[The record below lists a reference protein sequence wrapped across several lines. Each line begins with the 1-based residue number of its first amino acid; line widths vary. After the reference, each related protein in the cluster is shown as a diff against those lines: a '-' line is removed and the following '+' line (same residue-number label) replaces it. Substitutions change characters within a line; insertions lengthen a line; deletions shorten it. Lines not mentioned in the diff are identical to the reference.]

1 MPAQSAFVNALKTL
15 SQLLAILCVAILL
28 GMIAHKAHSDI
39 SALVRQHSGGS
50 FAWHWRA
57 TSSATSPAA
66 ARPLP
71 SKCDLVLQEKA

>member
-39 SALVRQHSGGS
+39 SALVRQHSGGEFRLALARYFLS
-50 FAWHWRA
+50 NLAGGGK
-57 TSSATSPAA
+57 AA
-66 ARPLP
+66 
-71 SKCDLVLQEKA
+71 SK